1 MRARFIKLFHLF
13 PPELSHSIVIHLLK
27 IYQWLGLCFFR
38 KRTLKISYALQIAHR
53 EALQFPN
60 RLGLAAGFDK
70 NAEVSWALVELGFGF
85 VEVGTVTPQPQPGNA
100 RPRVWRLPP
109 DALVNHFGFNS
120 CGLDSFKSHLLK
132 CRAQIRAPVLANVGK
147 NRETALENAV
157 GDYRFC
163 IETLEDSVDG
173 FVMNISSPNTPGLR
187 SLQSLPFL
195 QEVVRVFSSRKPTW
209 IKLSPDL
216 VPEEFEKICEWV
228 RDEERVTGLVVANT
242 SSVLAQEHGFSQGG
256 LSGPPLFERNRKL
269 VEQARQVLGNKKNII
284 GVGGVSSL
292 KEAQAMRES
301 GADLVEVYTAF
312 VYQGPQVIRE
322 ISRHLQ

>member
-1 MRARFIKLFHLF
+1 MRVRLIKLFHLF
-13 PPELSHSIVIHLLK
+13 PPELSHLLVIHLLK
-27 IYQWLGLCFFR
+27 IYQWLGLLFFR
-38 KRTLKISYALQIAHR
+38 KRPIKVLYTLQLTSGESLR
-53 EALQFPN
+53 FPN

-70 NAEVSWALVELGFGF
+70 NAEVPWALMELGFGF
-85 VEVGTVTPQPQPGNA
+85 VEVGTVTPRPQPGNP
-100 RPRVWRLPP
+100 RPRVWRLTP

-120 CGLDSFKSHLLK
+120 CGLDAFKSHLLK
-132 CRAQIRAPVLANVGK
+132 CRSKIRAPVLANVGK
-147 NRETALENAV
+147 NKDTPLENAV
-157 GDYRFC
+157 NDYRLC

-173 FVMNISSPNTPGLR
+173 FVINISSPNTPGLR

-195 QEVVRVFSSRKPTW
+195 QDVVRVFSSKKPTW
-209 IKLSPDL
+209 LKLSPDL
-216 VPEEFEKICEWV
+216 DVEEFVKICDWV
-228 RDEERVTGLVVANT
+228 RDEVRVIGLVVANT
-242 SSVLAQEHGFSQGG
+242 SSILAQERGFLKGG
-256 LSGPPLFERNRKL
+256 LSGSPLFERNLKW
-269 VEQARQVLGNKKNII
+269 VEQGRRVLGNKKNII